1 MIFYLSAVLPKIVL
15 KTSFQRCR
23 TLQAI
28 ETTIPAVNSLVL
40 LLRHWSGV
48 WQNLLH
54 LQQLYDAKE
63 KAYKAAKAAAAA
75 EREAAEREAAALGES
90 INASAPAIHPAASEP
105 TAASSTDDEQNNTY
119 EPLAY
124 LLDGTDSEAG
134 EEDEAWDQYE
144 EEEEPLDPELQVN
157 NGTFH
162 AQLQQQMGSINAART
177 AVPIVAQYL
186 RGTACEDCAALL
198 RGEFQFPLHLP
209 DTLTA
214 STSALE
220 NAKLPSRH
228 LPPVLHEEKVLGK
241 LMEIIMT
248 LPQIRKFWLCSRQ
261 AEKKSLIIR
270 LISLAA
276 IRSVVLALN
285 QDLKNKMKT
294 RALKRKIGKLQW
306 VMHL

>member
-1 MIFYLSAVLPKIVL
+1 MRSMALLCEDLKAAGNDFLPVGSL
-15 KTSFQRCR
+15 TQDCLENFFS
-23 TLQAI
+23 TLQDTAGHRDNNTCS
-28 ETTIPAVNSLVL
+28 EFPSAFASALVRCL
-40 LLRHWSGV
+40 TRSVKGKNCRDDNAL
-48 WQNLLH
+48 NLLH
-54 LQQLYDAKE
+54 LQQLYDAAE
-63 KAYKAAKAAAAA
+63 KAYKAAKAAAAAADRQAA
-75 EREAAEREAAALGES
+75 EREAAEREAAALAES
-90 INASAPAIHPAASEP
+90 TNASAPAIHPAASEP
-105 TAASSTDDEQNNTY
+105 TAASSADDERNNAY

-124 LLDGTDSEAG
+124 LLDGSDSEAE
-134 EEDEAWDQYE
+134 EEDEDWDQYE

-241 LMEIIMT
+241 LMDIIMT
-248 LPQIRKFWLCSRQ
+248 LPQIRKF
-261 AEKKSLIIR
+261 
-270 LISLAA
+270 
-276 IRSVVLALN
+276 
-285 QDLKNKMKT
+285 
-294 RALKRKIGKLQW
+294 
-306 VMHL
+306 